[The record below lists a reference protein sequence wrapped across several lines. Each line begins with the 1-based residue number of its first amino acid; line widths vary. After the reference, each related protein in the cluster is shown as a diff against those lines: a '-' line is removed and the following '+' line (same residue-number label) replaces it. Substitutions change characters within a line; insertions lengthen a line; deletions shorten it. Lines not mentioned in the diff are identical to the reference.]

1 MTRNPPLLVY
11 FANIFKYETKEEVMQ
26 NISVY
31 MNSRASNSQEEWR
44 EKISNGLFRSE
55 IQYKAPNTIDELY
68 EELDRDIKEE
78 VATILS
84 VGGDGTMNTLIQ
96 KLAGTDIALLV
107 VPGGTAN
114 DLANTLGSNTSVNK
128 IVQTIRE
135 DVKKRID
142 LVNINGRFMATNGG
156 IGFASEVA
164 REINDLRKKFPTFKN
179 FMKLSG
185 KNIYSLF
192 LAKELLARD
201 IISNRYNILCNEFT
215 GEVNSPLV
223 LVNNQP
229 TLAGSFNIA
238 PQTNHQ
244 DGSVNVTIF
253 THENRLELVQ
263 AILKILRNED
273 LSKDKKIISFETKN
287 IKIDLLDEGSLS
299 FFGDGEI
306 FEEARSWNI
315 SVLEKG
321 LSVYTPKGL
330 ASLEN
335 ICTQVSLM

>member
-1 MTRNPPLLVY
+1 
-11 FANIFKYETKEEVMQ
+11 MQ

-31 MNSRASNSQEEWR
+31 MNSRASNTHEEWK
-44 EKISNGLFRSE
+44 EKISTGLFRSD
-55 IQYKAPNTIDELY
+55 IQYKSPHSIDELY
-68 EELDRDIKEE
+68 EELERDIQDE

-96 KLAGTDIALLV
+96 KLAGTDVALLV

-135 DVKKRID
+135 NVKKRID

-156 IGFASEVA
+156 IGFAAEVA
-164 REINDLRKKFPTFKN
+164 KEINDLRKKFPSFKN

-185 KNIYSLF
+185 KNVYSLF
-192 LAKELLARD
+192 LAKELLSKD
-201 IISNRYNILCNEFT
+201 ILSHRYQVESIEYT
-215 GEVNSPLV
+215 GVVVSPLI
-223 LVNNQP
+223 LINNQP

-238 PQTNHQ
+238 PMTNHQ
-244 DGSVNVTIF
+244 DGTFNVTIF

-263 AILKILRNED
+263 AILSILKNEN
-273 LSKDKKIISFETKN
+273 LTKDKNIISFETKN
-287 IKIDLLDEGSLS
+287 IKIDLLDNKSLS

-306 FEEARSWNI
+306 FDPAKTWNI

-330 ASLEN
+330 KDMEN
-335 ICTQVSLM
+335 LCTQVSLM